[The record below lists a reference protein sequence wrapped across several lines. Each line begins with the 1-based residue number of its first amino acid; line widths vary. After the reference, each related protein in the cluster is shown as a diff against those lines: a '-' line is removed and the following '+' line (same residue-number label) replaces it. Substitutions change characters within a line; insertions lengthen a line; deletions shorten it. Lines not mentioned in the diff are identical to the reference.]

1 MIMLFWCEVWHPK
14 YIPFDFGNYFCGL
27 LKLDSLMRYVYL
39 HSVQSE
45 FPFPF
50 YAGRTHM
57 CVQQDNNPS
66 CYGLGTHLQTQYCV
80 DQPQFCCIGNT
91 FLFYLT
97 NDIAQR
103 VNWAYETKLYNHE

>member
-1 MIMLFWCEVWHPK
+1 MVMLFSCEVWHPK
-14 YIPFDFGNYFCGL
+14 YISFDFGNYCCGL

-39 HSVQSE
+39 NSVQSK

-66 CYGLGTHLQTQYCV
+66 CCGLGDTITNTVLCRPTSILLHKETH
-80 DQPQFCCIGNT
+80 
-91 FLFYLT
+91 FYFIWLMT
-97 NDIAQR
+97 EHR
-103 VNWAYETKLYNHE
+103 VNWAYDTKLYNHE